1 MIKEI
6 FFRIIILLNENTF
19 KRKRKGGNNMDAYLL
34 IIALLSIVIVI
45 VGVSLFKWHAF
56 ISLTV
61 ASLFLAV
68 FSGLSFDKIVSAYET
83 GVGGVLGHLVGILAL
98 GTILGKMLS
107 ESGAGLRIANYFV
120 NVFGEKKLP
129 WAMFFSGFII
139 GIPVFFEVGI
149 LILLPL
155 VISIQKATKKNIL
168 LIALPGIAGLSIVHG
183 LVPPHPGAIAAIGI
197 FDANLGTVLLYSLII
212 VVPAGILGGPLFA
225 KWINSRVFP
234 KGESTLIT
242 AEPIAEDKLPSIGV
256 SFLSILLPV
265 ILMII
270 GTAAPYLTIFSQG
283 VRNVLIFLGSPLLSL
298 LIAVFFA
305 FYFLGM
311 RQGMD
316 KESIKKFTEDCFLP
330 VGSIL
335 LIIGAGGAFKQVLIA
350 SGVGDTIGSMSE
362 SLSLSPLVL
371 AFMIAGLI
379 RIATG
384 SATVAL
390 TTAAGIVSPI
400 IAGMSGVNVELLVIA
415 TGAGSLMFSHVN
427 DAGFWMV
434 KEYLGLTVEETFK
447 TWTVLETIL
456 SFIAFAGVLILD
468 LIV

>member
-1 MIKEI
+1 
-6 FFRIIILLNENTF
+6 
-19 KRKRKGGNNMDAYLL
+19 MDAYVL
-34 IIALLSIVIVI
+34 IITLVSIVLVI
-45 VGVSLFKWHAF
+45 LGVSLFKWHAF

-61 ASLFLAV
+61 ASLFLAI
-68 FSGLSFDKIVSAYET
+68 FSGLSWDKIVSAYET

-107 ESGAGLRIANYFV
+107 ESGAGLQIANFFV
-120 NVFGEKKLP
+120 KVFGEKKLP

-197 FDANLGTVLLYSLII
+197 FDANLGKVLLYSLII
-212 VVPAGILGGPLFA
+212 ALPAGIIGGPLFA
-225 KWINSRVFP
+225 KYIHKRVVP
-234 KGESTLIT
+234 KGEPELVKVEEKDEKS
-242 AEPIAEDKLPSIGV
+242 LPSVGI
-256 SFLSILLPV
+256 SFFSILLPV

-270 GTAAPYLTIFSQG
+270 GTAAPYMK
-283 VRNVLIFLGSPLLSL
+283 FLSDDVMNALAFIGSPLVSL
-298 LIAVFFA
+298 LLAVFFA
-305 FYFLGM
+305 FYFLGFK
-311 RQGMD
+311 QGIGKD
-316 KESIKKFTEDCFLP
+316 KLKKFTEECILP
-330 VGSIL
+330 VGSIV
-335 LIIGAGGAFKQVLIA
+335 LIIGAGGAFKQVLID
-350 SGVGDTIGSMSE
+350 SGVGTTIGNMSE

-400 IAGMSGVNVELLVIA
+400 IAGMSGVNVELLVLA

-434 KEYLGLTVEETFK
+434 KEYLGLSVEETFK
-447 TWTVLETIL
+447 TWTVLETVL
-456 SFIAFAGVLILD
+456 SFVAFAGVLILD
-468 LIV
+468 LFV

>member
-1 MIKEI
+1 
-6 FFRIIILLNENTF
+6 
-19 KRKRKGGNNMDAYLL
+19 MDAYLL
-34 IIALLSIVIVI
+34 IITLLSIILVIL
-45 VGVSLFKWHAF
+45 GVSLFKWHAF

-61 ASLFLAV
+61 ASLFLAI
-68 FSGLSFDKIVSAYET
+68 FSGLSWDKIVSAYET

-107 ESGAGLRIANYFV
+107 ESGAGLQIANFFV
-120 NVFGEKKLP
+120 KAFGEKKLP

-197 FDANLGTVLLYSLII
+197 YGANLGKVLLYSLII
-212 VVPAGILGGPLFA
+212 ALPAGIIGGPLFA
-225 KWINSRVFP
+225 KWVNKRVMP
-234 KGESTLIT
+234 KGEPDLIRV
-242 AEPIAEDKLPSIGV
+242 EQKKESELPNTGL
-256 SFLSILLPV
+256 SFFAILLPV

-270 GTAAPYLTIFSQG
+270 GTAAPYMTIFSG
-283 VRNVLIFLGSPLLSL
+283 EVRSALAFMGSPLVSL
-298 LIAVFFA
+298 LLAVFFA
-305 FYFLGM
+305 FYFLGF

-316 KESIKKFTEDCFLP
+316 KDKIKKFTEDCILP
-330 VGSIL
+330 VGSIV
-335 LIIGAGGAFKQVLIA
+335 LIIGAGGAFKQVLID
-350 SGVGDTIGSMSE
+350 SGVGTTIGNMSE
-362 SLSLSPLVL
+362 SLSLSPIVL
-371 AFMIAGLI
+371 AFFIAGLI

-400 IAGMSGVNVELLVIA
+400 IANMSGVNLELLVLA

-447 TWTVLETIL
+447 TWTVLETVL
-456 SFIAFAGVLILD
+456 SFVAFGGVLLLD
-468 LIV
+468 LFI

>member
-1 MIKEI
+1 
-6 FFRIIILLNENTF
+6 
-19 KRKRKGGNNMDAYLL
+19 MDAYLL
-34 IIALLSIVIVI
+34 IIALVSIIVVIL
-45 VGVSLFKWHAF
+45 GVSLFKWHAF

-61 ASLFLAV
+61 ASLFLAI

-107 ESGAGLRIANYFV
+107 ESGAGLRIANFFIK
-120 NVFGEKKLP
+120 VFGEKKLP

-155 VISIQKATKKNIL
+155 VISIHKATKKNIL

-197 FDANLGTVLLYSLII
+197 FDANLGKVLLYSLII
-212 VVPAGILGGPLFA
+212 ALPAGILGGPIFA
-225 KWINSRVFP
+225 KYISKRVTP
-234 KGESTLIT
+234 EGESTLIT
-242 AEPIAEDKLPSIGV
+242 ADPVADSKLPSTGV

-270 GTAAPYLTIFSQG
+270 GTAAPYMTVFPES
-283 VRNVLIFLGSPLLSL
+283 VRSLLAFLGSPLLAL
-298 LIAVFFA
+298 LIAVFYA
-305 FYFLGM
+305 YYFLGF
-311 RQGMD
+311 RQGMN
-316 KESIKKFTEDCFLP
+316 KESIRKFTEDCFVP

-335 LIIGAGGAFKQVLIA
+335 LIIGAGGAFKQVLID
-350 SGVGDTIGSMSE
+350 SGVGTTIGTMSE

-371 AFMIAGLI
+371 AFFIAGLI

-434 KEYLGLTVEETFK
+434 KEYLGLSVKETFK

-456 SFIAFAGVLILD
+456 SFVAFAGVLILD
-468 LIV
+468 MFI